1 MKGWA
6 VSFRSLGIQLGAVA
20 AGIGVSALILLTI
33 GLSPGDSLTTLFQ
46 GAFGSHFALTQ
57 TTLKAVPL
65 ALCGLAVALPLR
77 TRLWNIGAEG
87 QFHLGAIAAAY
98 VALSLPDVPR
108 PALLPLTILA
118 GMAGGA
124 AWALLAAIPR
134 AIWGVNEIITT
145 LLLNYV
151 ALQLLA
157 YLLTGPLQGKQSLG
171 FPISD
176 VLPGAATLPRLGSSL
191 IHTGVFFPLAAAA
204 LLIAGLRFTK
214 WGYEVRMI
222 GASPEAAR
230 VSGMSATKSI
240 LVTLGG
246 GGALAGLAGT
256 IEVTNTFGQLQ
267 QGISPGYGYMAI
279 AIAAL
284 AGTNLVATIAV
295 AFLFGG
301 FVIGGLA
308 LQVLSVP
315 QAFVLMLQGMILFCA
330 VGGARLA
337 AARWGRPRRK
347 EAPST
352 P

>member
-1 MKGWA
+1 MRGFVLSARSA
-6 VSFRSLGIQLGAVA
+6 VVQLAAVGLGIV
-20 AGIGVSALILLTI
+20 VSALVLTTI
-33 GLSPGDSLTTLFQ
+33 GLSPSESTTTLFR
-46 GAFGSHFALTQ
+46 GAFGSDFALVQ
-57 TTLKAVPL
+57 STLKAVPL

-77 TRLWNIGAEG
+77 VRIWNIGAEG
-87 QFHLGAIAAAY
+87 QFTFGAIAAAW
-98 VALSLPDVPR
+98 VALSFPDASR
-108 PALLPLTILA
+108 PTLLTLTILA

-124 AWALLAAIPR
+124 VWALLAAIPR
-134 AIWGVNEIITT
+134 ALWGVNEIITT

-157 YLLTGPLQGKQSLG
+157 YLLTGPLQGDESLG

-176 VLPGAATLPRLGSSL
+176 ILPGASTLPHLGSSL
-191 IHTGVFFPLAAAA
+191 IHAGVFFPVAAAA
-204 LLIAGLRFTK
+204 LLVLVLRYSK
-214 WGYEVRMI
+214 WGFEVRMI

-230 VSGMSATKSI
+230 VAGMSARKSI
-240 LVTLGG
+240 LLTLGA

-308 LQVLSVP
+308 LQTLSVP
-315 QAFVLMLQGMILFCA
+315 QAFVLMLQGIILFCA

-337 AARWGRPRRK
+337 ARRLRVGRR